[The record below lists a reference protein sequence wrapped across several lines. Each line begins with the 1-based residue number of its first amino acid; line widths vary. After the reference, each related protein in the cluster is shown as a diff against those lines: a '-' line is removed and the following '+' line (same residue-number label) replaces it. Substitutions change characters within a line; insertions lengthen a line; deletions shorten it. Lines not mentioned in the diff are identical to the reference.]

1 MPDIGMHA
9 LVVDEKYWKSTVKE
23 AWNNITK
30 QLFGG

>member
-23 AWNNITK
+23 AWNNIK
-30 QLFGG
+30 QVFGG